1 MIDKLGL
8 DGLGGASV
16 RKPEAVNKL
25 TALIEV
31 AKAASVLDH
40 NENAG
45 WYGVHAIE
53 NAGAYYRKNARFIA
67 ECDPATILELCAL
80 LKKAEEA
87 LQSWANT
94 INYQYTGSREAMTHL
109 QECDGQ
115 GQEALAAI
123 KQWKEGT

>member
-25 TALIEV
+25 TKLIEA
-31 AKAASVLDH
+31 AKNHIAAWGKHVVPF
-40 NENAG
+40 ETNA
-45 WYGVHAIE
+45 
-53 NAGAYYRKNARFIA
+53 
-67 ECDPATILELCAL
+67 ATILELCAL
-80 LKKAEEA
+80 LEQAEEA